1 MNQLAEI
8 VAILEIKPL
17 RSKPTELKPQRKPS
31 EIGKIKKKHIKL
43 YFLNNYNRKMRIILV

>member
-17 RSKPTELKPQRKPS
+17 RSKPTELKSQRKPS
-31 EIGKIKKKHIKL
+31 EIGKIKKKHIKPC
-43 YFLNNYNRKMRIILV
+43 FLNNYNRKMRIILV